1 MKARYSVLGT
11 RSSVH
16 DARGSL
22 LLLASLV
29 TALCLVSAGAGV
41 AGAQTIDPEAL
52 YKNSCAQCHDQPQ
65 GRTPSRTALKDRSP
79 ETNLLALTNGS
90 MALAAQSLTAAEKR
104 ALAEHLSGKTLE
116 ASASAANTCG
126 KNEDGSTAEVA
137 RFASNFSARP
147 AWNGFGVDT
156 TNSRFHMHAGLAA
169 GYVADLKLKWSVGFP
184 VGSQAYG
191 NPAIVGG

>member
-1 MKARYSVLGT
+1 MKARYC
-11 RSSVH
+11 SSVH

-22 LLLASLV
+22 LLLARLV

-41 AGAQTIDPEAL
+41 ARAQTIDPETL

-79 ETNLLALTNGS
+79 ETILLALTNGS

-116 ASASAANTCG
+116 ASASAANTCAT
-126 KNEDGSTAEVA
+126 NEDLHGPACVEWFWRRYYQQQVPEE
-137 RFASNFSARP
+137 RRP
-147 AWNGFGVDT
+147 D
-156 TNSRFHMHAGLAA
+156 
-169 GYVADLKLKWSVGFP
+169 
-184 VGSQAYG
+184 
-191 NPAIVGG
+191 GG